1 MERDKGNLTQ
11 NRKSVARADQR
22 LVSMA
27 DWLDFRGTRKD
38 PPKKMRK
45 IKHQTTPQRLSKN
58 PTITTTTKKN
68 NPTHQQRGKGAP
80 RSCFFTWYDNEPTG
94 IVGLT
99 NIIGHF
105 ARNFTSVV
113 FCDIGEH
120 EDFHVRAVYARALGG
135 AAMRDKNTHMGTCYN
150 ILTEQNRRDHH
161 PLTRVLLQGFRLCKI

>member
-1 MERDKGNLTQ
+1 MFP
-11 NRKSVARADQR
+11 
-22 LVSMA
+22 
-27 DWLDFRGTRKD
+27 WLIGWISGAPGKIHQ
-38 PPKKMRK
+38 KKNEENK
-45 IKHQTTPQRLSKN
+45 TPDH
-58 PTITTTTKKN
+58 TTTAQQKSHDHHDDKKN
-68 NPTHQQRGKGAP
+68 NPTHQQRWKGAP

-105 ARNFTSVV
+105 ARNFTSVL

-150 ILTEQNRRDHH
+150 ILTKRNRRDHH
-161 PLTRVLLQGFRLCKI
+161 PLIRVHLQGFWLCKI